1 MVTPTS
7 VASTAFYFMPSLC
20 ERVRAVSLEGHIPA
34 AVFNIGL
41 VFTSAGH
48 NGALAN
54 DMAAAERLRRIV
66 TELNRRILLELRSP
80 TVTRYGLG
88 TVEATCRSTVGL
100 VGLDHLLL
108 PAMLWGL
115 PLAVAAVLALL
126 VPLLLAAASR
136 ANGAGG
142 AAPQEGDP
150 PDEEMAAARPAL
162 PPLPP
167 ADAPAGGTGWGEGG
181 GEGGAADAP
190 NGCSA

>member
-1 MVTPTS
+1 
-7 VASTAFYFMPSLC
+7 MPSLC

-54 DMAAAERLRRIV
+54 DMAAADRLRRIV

-126 VPLLLAAASR
+126 VPLLLAAVSR

-162 PPLPP
+162 LPLPP